1 MCNFALM
8 NLLCNYK
15 SETFEESD
23 LGYYIIHNSFTELYS
38 ISYTGECSSHLVGQ
52 DLMIP
57 KHYSEVVY
65 KQKVSFM
72 PFEFIETKIPGFK
85 SNTKAL
91 VHEGIYITYL
101 SESGNSFHLM
111 QALFKKAQQMTSL
124 HKNLVYFWLHEKT
137 LVVLLFKDKQFYMG
151 NLFEVE
157 NHAEVLYFVTASM
170 QDAKFD
176 TMPYYLVGDISEKD
190 EQSLGNDF
198 EKLSIHMDV
207 YNRKMPYSSN
217 GSLGA
222 SNFASSL
229 MYLFSCALPEV
240 F

>member
-8 NLLCNYK
+8 NLLWEYK
-15 SETFEESD
+15 AETYEDSD
-23 LGYYIIHNSFTELYS
+23 LGYYMIHNNLTELYS
-38 ISYTGECSSHLVGQ
+38 MSYTGECSSHLIGN
-52 DLMIP
+52 DLEIP
-57 KHYSEVVY
+57 RHYTEVLY
-65 KQKVSFM
+65 KEKVSFM

-91 VHEGIYITYL
+91 VTEGIYITYL
-101 SESGNSFHLM
+101 SENGSSIHLM
-111 QALFKKAQQMTSL
+111 QALFKKAQQMISM

-157 NHAEVLYFVTASM
+157 NHPEVLYFVTACM

-176 TMPYYLVGDISEKD
+176 SMPYYLVGDVSERD

-207 YNRKMPYSSN
+207 FHRKMPYSVNRVN
-217 GSLGA
+217 GVSH
-222 SNFASSL
+222 FASSL
-229 MYLFSCALPEV
+229 MYLTTCALPEV

>member
-1 MCNFALM
+1 M

-23 LGYYIIHNSFTELYS
+23 LGYYVIHDNFIELYS
-38 ISYTGECSSHLVGQ
+38 ISYTGECSSHVIGS
-52 DLMIP
+52 DISIP
-57 KHYSEVVY
+57 SHYTEVLY
-65 KQKVSFM
+65 KERVSFV
-72 PFEFIETKIPGFK
+72 PHEFIETKIPGFK

-91 VHEGIYITYL
+91 VSEGIFITYL
-101 SESGNSFHLM
+101 SEKGESLHLL
-111 QALFKKAQQMTSL
+111 QSLFKKAQQMTTI

-137 LVVLLFKDKQFYMG
+137 LVLLLFKDKQFYLG

-157 NHAEVLYFVTASM
+157 NHAEVLYFVTACM

-176 TMPYYLVGDISEKD
+176 SMPYYLVGDISERD

-207 YNRKMPYSSN
+207 CHRKMPYSVNRAN
-217 GSLGA
+217 GVP
-222 SNFASSL
+222 NFASSL
-229 MYLFSCALPEV
+229 MYLTTCALPEV

>member
-1 MCNFALM
+1 M

-101 SESGNSFHLM
+101 SESGSSFHLM

-151 NLFEVE
+151 NLFDVE

-176 TMPYYLVGDISEKD
+176 TMPYYLVADISERD

-207 YNRKMPYSSN
+207 FNRKLPYAANRTSDVP
-217 GSLGA
+217 
-222 SNFASSL
+222 NFASSL